1 MSKPGGNR
9 MSSPYV
15 NALAAAASE
24 LFAEGINDP
33 SVEQILRKYF
43 GEDKV
48 LPRGLVTPSQVR
60 AMRGVLQ
67 KDGHITC
74 PLTETYYR
82 RFRKPGTLKTSA
94 DAMRCLPV
102 GAGNVITGMRRLA
115 GSADEDRI
123 WLLWQQVQ
131 NDRTSAAG
139 LKVKSEVDAVLD
151 AGDITAEQAELVFE
165 PARRLQEA
173 ASPMKALP
181 ASPMK
186 ALSN

>member
-1 MSKPGGNR
+1 

-15 NALAAAASE
+15 NALAATASE

-33 SVEQILRKYF
+33 SVGEILKRYF
-43 GEDKV
+43 GADKV
-48 LPRGLVTPSQVR
+48 LPRSLVTKSQVA
-60 AMRGVLQ
+60 AMRSVLA

-82 RFRKPGTLKTSA
+82 RFRKPGALKTSA

-102 GAGNVITGMRRLA
+102 GAGKVIYGMRRLA

-123 WLLWQQVQ
+123 WLLWQQHRT
-131 NDRTSAAG
+131 NATSAG
-139 LKVKSEVDAVLD
+139 HLKVMVEVDAALD
-151 AGDITAEQAELVFE
+151 AGDITAEQKEFVFE

-173 ASPMKALP
+173 APSMKALP
-181 ASPMK
+181 AFPMK